1 MVGRPEVSN
10 GEEGAEKTDRH
21 TSRKDSKRN
30 NGSTLCLS
38 SRPSLGVVCPHVEK
52 MCRSC
57 GLVVYVVSA
66 CPRAEAN

>member
-1 MVGRPEVSN
+1 MVGRPEIKVSK

-38 SRPSLGVVCPHVEK
+38 SRPSLGVICPHVEK
-52 MCRSC
+52 MCV
-57 GLVVYVVSA
+57 LVFTRLCCVDNCV
-66 CPRAEAN
+66 P